1 MIFTNP
7 FYLQI
12 GIGLCALAAVALWS
26 HTRRR
31 RKLAHFLGGPRAAA
45 RLAGSSLYRFR
56 VERALLLGLAA
67 LALSAATA
75 EPRFPDRSAPAPP
88 PPPAARILFVLDV
101 SASMQATDE
110 TPTRLG
116 RATAVV
122 EELLPALRDEQVG
135 LLLFAGKP
143 YSIAPPTHDHRA
155 LRYLLDG
162 VVPTIASA
170 WDPGSLPSAA
180 IEEAVRVLAQGDSA
194 AARSIVL
201 ISDGEAGEATRTLV
215 RATEAAAGAGILVH
229 TIGVGSERAVGMS
242 LPSGPYQLG
251 GPVLTEAGDPAT
263 TRFRSAALEQ
273 IAGATGGRYA
283 HWSNAAALAA
293 LRLSFARP
301 PAPTVEPQPLSL
313 LERYDLTTLFAAAA
327 LILLLTESL
336 LDVRLPGSG
345 LAPSRRPVRR
355 PA

>member
-12 GIGLCALAAVALWS
+12 GIGLCALAALGLWS

-31 RKLAHFLGGPRAAA
+31 RKLANFLGGPRAAA
-45 RLAGSSLYRFR
+45 RLSGTSLYRFR
-56 VERALLLGLAA
+56 LERALLLGGAAFA
-67 LALSAATA
+67 LAVAAA
-75 EPRFPDRSAPAPP
+75 EPRFPDRSAPIPP
-88 PPPAARILFVLDV
+88 QPPAARVLFVLDV
-101 SASMQATDE
+101 SVSMQARDE

-122 EELLPALRDEQVG
+122 EELLPALEDEQVG

-143 YSIAPPTHDHRA
+143 YPLAPPTHDHRA

-180 IEEAVRVLAQGDSA
+180 IEDAVRNLAQGDSA
-194 AARSIVL
+194 AARSIIL
-201 ISDGEAGEATRTLV
+201 ISDGEAGEASRSLT
-215 RATEAAAGAGILVH
+215 RATEAAANAEIVVH
-229 TIGVGSERAVGMS
+229 TIGVGSERGIGMS
-242 LPSGPYQLG
+242 LPSGAYQLG
-251 GPVLTEAGDPAT
+251 GPVLTDAGDPAT
-263 TRFRSAALEQ
+263 TRFRRAALEQ
-273 IAGATGGRYA
+273 IAATGGGRYA
-283 HWSNAAALAA
+283 HASDAAALAT

-301 PAPTVEPQPLSL
+301 PPPTIELQPQNL

-327 LILLLTESL
+327 LVLLLTESL
-336 LDVRLPGSG
+336 LDIRLPGSG
-345 LAPSRRPVRR
+345 LAPSRRPARR